1 MVKGWNPI
9 LFFIMFPKD
18 KTASFLKSHKLTEI
32 EEKGEK
38 VNEKIKNTSHQKSM
52 NFKFLSV
59 L

>member
-9 LFFIMFPKD
+9 LVFIMFSKD

-38 VNEKIKNTSHQKSM
+38 VNEKNEEYLPPKINE
-52 NFKFLSV
+52 F
-59 L
+59 